1 MGSTLASLA
10 GTRLEAISPLVRR
23 DHNGLTEIRKEIDM
37 AQGRKAKGRRAQRN
51 GADAGESRS
60 DTMRGNGRTTRSE
73 MMRGNGRNTRPE
85 QMVVWA
91 DVTQNAMRDFVS
103 MWSDAAQESLR
114 LATELQQAQV
124 DAARDLGRIFTQSA
138 ERMRR
143 VA

>member
-1 MGSTLASLA
+1 MS
-10 GTRLEAISPLVRR
+10 
-23 DHNGLTEIRKEIDM
+23 DM
-37 AQGRKAKGRRAQRN
+37 AQGQRARGRRQRSNNGERAQGR
-51 GADAGESRS
+51 ADMNESG
-60 DTMRGNGRTTRSE
+60 RGRGRSE
-73 MMRGNGRNTRPE
+73 LNGGDRGRAGSRARMNAFAASPE
-85 QMVVWA
+85 NMLGWA